1 MAFTA
6 ADVKELREMTG
17 CGMMDCK
24 KALTEANGDKEKA
37 VDILREKGMAK
48 AVKKA
53 GRIASEGIVK
63 DYVNGNVGVIVE
75 VNAETDFVAKNDQ
88 FVNFV
93 GDVAK
98 TIAEQNPAD
107 VEALKELTISGG
119 NQSVGEALTEK
130 IAKIGENMNIRRFVR
145 YEGTVASYIHGGGR
159 IGVLVKFD
167 TDCADKPGFAEFAK
181 NIAMQ
186 VAAAGAEYLDRDSV
200 PADRLEHEK
209 EILSAQARNEGKPE
223 NIIEKMITGRIN
235 KFYKEVCLLDQE
247 YIKDGDLSVTK
258 YIQQTEKEL
267 GGNIKVVDYTR
278 FEKGEGLEKK
288 SEDFA
293 AEVASMIK

>member
-24 KALTEANGDKEKA
+24 KALAEADGDKEKA

-63 DYVNGNVGVIVE
+63 DYIDGNVGVVVE

-88 FVNFV
+88 FIEFV
-93 GDVAK
+93 TDVAK
-98 TIAEQNPAD
+98 TIAEKNPAD
-107 VEALKELTISGG
+107 VEALKAETISGG
-119 NQSVGEALTEK
+119 SQTVGDALTEK
-130 IAKIGENMNIRRFVR
+130 IAKIGENMNIRRFAR

-167 TDCADKPGFAEFAK
+167 TDCADKPGFDEFAK

-186 VAAAGAEYLDRDSV
+186 IAAAGAEYLDRDSV
-200 PADRLEHEK
+200 PADRVEHEK
-209 EILSAQARNEGKPE
+209 EILAAQAKNEGKPD
-223 NIIEKMITGRIN
+223 NIIEKMIIGRIN
-235 KFYKEVCLLDQE
+235 KFYKEVCLVDQE
-247 YIKDGDLSVTK
+247 YIKDGDLSVAK
-258 YIQQTEKEL
+258 YVQQTAKEL
-267 GGNIKVVDYTR
+267 GGSIKIVAYTR

>member
-24 KALTEANGDKEKA
+24 KALAEADGDKEKA

-48 AVKKA
+48 AVKKS
-53 GRIASEGIVK
+53 GRIASEGIVL
-63 DYVNGNVGVIVE
+63 DYVNGNVGVVVE

-88 FVNFV
+88 FVEFV
-93 GDVAK
+93 TDVAK
-98 TIAEQNPAD
+98 TVAEQNPAD
-107 VEALKELTISGG
+107 VEALKEMTISGG
-119 NQSVGEALTEK
+119 SQSVGEALTEK

-186 VAAAGAEYLDRDSV
+186 VAAAGAEYLDRDAV
-200 PADRLEHEK
+200 PADRVDHER

-223 NIIEKMITGRIN
+223 NIIEKMIIGRIN
-235 KFYKEVCLLDQE
+235 KFYKEVCLVEQE

-267 GGNIKVVDYTR
+267 GGSIKVVDYTR

-288 SEDFA
+288 VDDFA
-293 AEVASMIK
+293 AEVASMVK

>member
-6 ADVKELREMTG
+6 ADVKELREITG

-24 KALTEANGDKEKA
+24 KALTEADGDKEKA

-48 AVKKA
+48 AVKKS

-63 DYVNGNVGVIVE
+63 DYVDGNVGVVVE

-88 FVNFV
+88 FIDFV
-93 GDVAK
+93 SDVAK
-98 TIAEQNPAD
+98 TIAQGNPAD
-107 VEALKELTISGG
+107 VDALKEMTIAGG
-119 NQSVGEALTEK
+119 NQSVGDALTEK

-167 TDCADKPGFAEFAK
+167 TDVADKPGFAEFAK

-186 VAAAGAEYLDRDSV
+186 IAAAGAEYLDRDAV
-200 PADRLEHEK
+200 PAERVDHEK
-209 EILSAQARNEGKPE
+209 EILAAQAKNEGKPD
-223 NIIEKMITGRIN
+223 NIIEKMIIGRIN

-258 YIQQTEKEL
+258 YIQQTAKEL
-267 GGNIKVVDYTR
+267 GGSIKVLDYAR

-288 SEDFA
+288 TEDFA